1 MGNPFDPMNIIL
13 LVFAVVA
20 FIRLRATLG
29 KRTGNEDPLDSR
41 NVFQPKNPKK
51 VNDGDLN
58 DKSIPQSKEEILGY
72 MSSSDK
78 NFSQEIFLDGSKN
91 AYKMIVENYASGNLE
106 PIESFIS
113 KEVYDGFSEAISSRD
128 ELKQKLHNE
137 VVEFNSVEIIDA
149 TLETNIIQLK
159 VMFETKM
166 ISYGEDSTGSV
177 IEGNK
182 DSPQVIKDIW
192 IFQRPIKSRTPAWE
206 LISTNPD
213 D

>member
-13 LVFAVVA
+13 LVFALVA

-29 KRTGNEDPLDSR
+29 KKTGNEDPLDNRSI
-41 NVFQPKNPKK
+41 FQPKNPKN
-51 VNDGDLN
+51 VNDADLN
-58 DKSIPQSKEEILGY
+58 DKFIPQSKEEILDY

-78 NFSQEIFLDGSKN
+78 NFSKEIFLDGSRK

-113 KEVYDGFSEAISSRD
+113 KEVYEGFSEAISSRG

-149 TLETNIIQLK
+149 TLKTNIIQLK
-159 VMFETKM
+159 VMFEAKM
-166 ISYGEDSTGSV
+166 ISYGEDSTGNV

>member
-13 LVFAVVA
+13 LVFAIVA

-29 KRTGNEDPLDSR
+29 KRTGNEEPLDSR
-41 NVFQPKNPKK
+41 SVFQPKNSKK
-51 VNDGDLN
+51 VNDEVFD
-58 DKSIPQSKEEILGY
+58 DKFIPQSKDEILDY
-72 MSSSDK
+72 ISSNEK

-106 PIESFIS
+106 PIKSFIS

-137 VVEFNSVEIIDA
+137 VVEFNSVEITDA
-149 TLETNIIQLK
+149 TLEKNIVQLK
-159 VMFETKM
+159 VMFEAKM
-166 ISYGEDSTGSV
+166 ISYGEDSTGNV

-192 IFQRPIKSRTPAWE
+192 IFQRTIKSKTPAWE

>member
-41 NVFQPKNPKK
+41 SVFQQKSSKDVDD
-51 VNDGDLN
+51 VNLN
-58 DKSIPQSKEEILGY
+58 EKFIPQSKEDILNY
-72 MSSSDK
+72 MSSTDK
-78 NFSQEIFLDGSKN
+78 NFSQETFLGGSKN

-106 PIESFIS
+106 PIENFIS
-113 KEVYDGFSEAISSRD
+113 KEVYEGFSEAISSRD
-128 ELKQKLHNE
+128 KLQQKLHNE
-137 VVEFNSVEIIDA
+137 VVEFNSVEIVDA
-149 TLETNIIQLK
+149 VLETNIIQLK
-159 VMFETKM
+159 VMFEAKM
-166 ISYGEDSTGSV
+166 ISYGEDSTGKV

-182 DSPQVIKDIW
+182 DSPQVIKDVW

>member
-13 LVFAVVA
+13 LVFAIVA

-29 KRTGNEDPLDSR
+29 KRTGNEEPLDSR
-41 NVFQPKNPKK
+41 SVFQPKNSKK
-51 VNDGDLN
+51 VNDEVFD
-58 DKSIPQSKEEILGY
+58 DKFIPQSKDEILDY
-72 MSSSDK
+72 ISSNEK

-106 PIESFIS
+106 PIKSFIS

-128 ELKQKLHNE
+128 DLKQKLHNE
-137 VVEFNSVEIIDA
+137 VVEFNSVEITDA
-149 TLETNIIQLK
+149 TLEKNIVQLK
-159 VMFETKM
+159 VMFEAKM
-166 ISYGEDSTGSV
+166 ISYGEDSTGNV

-192 IFQRPIKSRTPAWE
+192 IFQRTIKSKTPAWE

>member
-13 LVFAVVA
+13 LVFAIVA
-20 FIRLRATLG
+20 FIRLRAILG
-29 KRTGNEDPLDSR
+29 KRTGNEEPLDSR
-41 NVFQPKNPKK
+41 SVFQPKNSKK
-51 VNDGDLN
+51 VNDEALN
-58 DKSIPQSKEEILGY
+58 DKFIPQSKDEILDY
-72 MSSSDK
+72 MSSNDK

-106 PIESFIS
+106 PIKSFIS

-137 VVEFNSVEIIDA
+137 VVEFNSVEITDA
-149 TLETNIIQLK
+149 IIEKNIVQLK
-159 VMFETKM
+159 VIFEAKM

-192 IFQRPIKSRTPAWE
+192 IFQRPIKSKTPAWE